1 MVVLAPAHDIGP
13 CYRDILAAAD
23 LEWPGKA
30 RVWNRPGIWTVRTHI
45 MENMRAARTVRGKR
59 NQRQHGGD
67 PTTRG
72 GGVSPEATR
81 VSERFPCQPA
91 SSSDRVRQCRGQM
104 SKHRYIGDLIRVARD
119 NCARPVRRDP
129 N

>member
-30 RVWNRPGIWTVRTHI
+30 RGWNRPGIWAVRTHI

-72 GGVSPEATR
+72 GGASPGATR
-81 VSERFPCQPA
+81 LSEASPSQPA
-91 SSSDRVRQCRGQM
+91 ANSASVGQ
-104 SKHRYIGDLIRVARD
+104 GAG
-119 NCARPVRRDP
+119 
-129 N
+129 